1 MAAVVV
7 AEAEEDIWKR
17 KNKIFSYTFYGKN
30 VVFLRKRGF
39 DAYGEI
45 SLKIF
50 HISEMC
56 RQYFNSTRTFIS
68 FKISGKTKFRK
79 PIFIFIV

>member
-50 HISEMC
+50 HISEMW
-56 RQYFNSTRTFIS
+56 
-68 FKISGKTKFRK
+68 
-79 PIFIFIV
+79 